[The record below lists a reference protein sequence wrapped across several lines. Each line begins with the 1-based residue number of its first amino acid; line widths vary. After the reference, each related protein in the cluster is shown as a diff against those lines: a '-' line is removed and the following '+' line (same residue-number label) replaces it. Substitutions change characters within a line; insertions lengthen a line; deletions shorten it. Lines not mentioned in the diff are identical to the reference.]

1 MTHCLAGIYKPTA
14 GEAIVKSDGKY
25 IDLFKETQVSKY
37 ISVVPQH
44 DIFWPNMSISEH
56 LDLIRMFNS
65 LQHPVKNDL
74 ILKAL

>member
-25 IDLFKETQVSKY
+25 IDLFKEAQVSKY

-44 DIFWPNMSISEH
+44 DIF
-56 LDLIRMFNS
+56 
-65 LQHPVKNDL
+65 
-74 ILKAL
+74 